1 MPQIVASDETKK
13 SRKPKNPT
21 LLDMP
26 MPKAIPSGALTP
38 QPVQPEVKLRRPKMS
53 GPRQHEYHAPQD
65 DWGSLSV
72 DNYDLGEV
80 IGEGTFGQV
89 FKATDKRTNHIVA
102 LKKVRQEKEKEGFPL
117 TTVREIKI
125 LRQLNEHQNIIKLRE
140 IVSDPLNVDEYKRFK
155 VSLFSFFS
163 SKFLLF
169 PRAHF
174 IWYLI
179 IWIMI

>member
-1 MPQIVASDETKK
+1 MPTVVSLPAPAADGADDNSVDKTTIRGSSKKTKTK
-13 SRKPKNPT
+13 SN

-26 MPKAIPSGALTP
+26 MPKPLPPGAATP
-38 QPVQPEVKLRRPKMS
+38 TPPPPEVKLRRPKMS
-53 GPRQHEYHAPQD
+53 GPRQHEYHQPGD

-140 IVSDPLNVDEYKRFK
+140 IVSDPLDVNDYKRFK
-155 VSLFSFFS
+155 VC
-163 SKFLLF
+163 
-169 PRAHF
+169 
-174 IWYLI
+174 ILI
-179 IWIMI
+179 FKK

>member
-1 MPQIVASDETKK
+1 MDNGSRFSVLKFENLNRKSNTEAVVYLSLVFCRIFEHFSTLYSD
-13 SRKPKNPT
+13 
-21 LLDMP
+21 
-26 MPKAIPSGALTP
+26 PSG
-38 QPVQPEVKLRRPKMS
+38 
-53 GPRQHEYHAPQD
+53 

-89 FKATDKRTNHIVA
+89 FKATDRRTNHIVA

-155 VSLFSFFS
+155 VNLKSQILRFFVI
-163 SKFLLF
+163 F
-169 PRAHF
+169 P
-174 IWYLI
+174 
-179 IWIMI
+179 

>member
-1 MPQIVASDETKK
+1 MPQVPPDETKK
-13 SRKPKNPT
+13 SRKPKTNPT

-26 MPKAIPSGALTP
+26 MPKAIPAGALTP
-38 QPVQPEVKLRRPKMS
+38 TPVQPEIKIRRPKMS

-155 VSLFSFFS
+155 VSFFFFFS
-163 SKFLLF
+163 SQ
-169 PRAHF
+169 
-174 IWYLI
+174 ILI
-179 IWIMI
+179 QF